1 MRLVVILLSF
11 ILSSCAGVTKSTEM
25 RKIPD
30 YESAWQIQE
39 KNTWPTPK
47 NVSIAI
53 QLFYKKWYEKFG
65 DKNKKVYKA
74 LNKIMI
80 EWVSDKEK
88 SMLGYSMGGKIKR
101 GKVKGLALSPTYI
114 KIQKTRYERIASTS
128 LVHELVHVA
137 LWNSGNILGDP
148 DHEGTLYEGW
158 TSEHTRMVKEIN
170 RLLADIDI

>member
-65 DKNKKVYKA
+65 DKN
-74 LNKIMI
+74 ITQTFFF
-80 EWVSDKEK
+80 S
-88 SMLGYSMGGKIKR
+88 S
-101 GKVKGLALSPTYI
+101 
-114 KIQKTRYERIASTS
+114 
-128 LVHELVHVA
+128 
-137 LWNSGNILGDP
+137 
-148 DHEGTLYEGW
+148 
-158 TSEHTRMVKEIN
+158 
-170 RLLADIDI
+170 